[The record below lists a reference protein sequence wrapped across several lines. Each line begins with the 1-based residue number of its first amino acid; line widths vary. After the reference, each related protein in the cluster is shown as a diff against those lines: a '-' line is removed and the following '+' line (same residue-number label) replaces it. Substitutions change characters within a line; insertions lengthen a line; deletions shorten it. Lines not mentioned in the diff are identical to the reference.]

1 MKEELEK
8 INEDLQLAQEEL
20 ISKIQEN
27 EMVNIKIFEV
37 EKEFQEKEKSLE
49 TKINELMSRIYQLE
63 EDISIKESEC
73 KKLQEDLN
81 QVNEQCEHLKQS
93 N

>member
-63 EDISIKESEC
+63 EDISIKENEC
-73 KKLQEDLN
+73 KKL
-81 QVNEQCEHLKQS
+81 
-93 N
+93 